1 MVAPALAALLAC
13 YGAMLGY
20 AATLPQTPPA
30 NAAVAVWLTEH
41 HLRSGIAEYGEASS
55 VTLDAHGAITMGSVG
70 PDPGGLAPW
79 HWEMDMRLFN
89 PATHSA
95 NFVLSMPGDVVTP
108 ARAVLAFGRPAK
120 VYHFQIYTIMVW
132 NKNILRDL
140 GLPIPR

>member
-1 MVAPALAALLAC
+1 MAA
-13 YGAMLGY
+13 
-20 AATLPQTPPA
+20 
-30 NAAVAVWLTEH
+30 WLTEH

-79 HWEMDMRLFN
+79 HWEMDMRLVN

-108 ARAVLAFGRPAK
+108 ARAVLAFGRPAR
-120 VYHFQIYTIMVW
+120 VYHFQIYTILVW

-140 GLPIPR
+140 GPPIPR